1 MGGGGEGLGG
11 TAAGLRGTWGRVGPE
26 GGEWGGDGR
35 RMGPLPLWVQAGCRC
50 DRHAEWVTVT

>member
-26 GGEWGGDGR
+26 GGEWGGGR
-35 RMGPLPLWVQAGCRC
+35 PPHGSPAALGAGGLPL
-50 DRHAEWVTVT
+50 